1 MLIDEINRIAEE
13 VKNFKIETK
22 KDIEDFK
29 HKFYSQI
36 KSLFENFKTLDI
48 ANKKIVGPEI
58 NKLKEKIDSF
68 YKQACLSLSEKK
80 EEAKKID
87 YSLQFANEDL
97 IGNRHPMSLVKEKI
111 FTILSNIGFSLTE
124 GPEIEDDWHNFTAL
138 NVPQDHPARDMQD
151 TFFLNEDFSKVL
163 RTQTTGV
170 DIRTFE
176 KCQLPIRT
184 MTIGRV
190 YRNEDISYRSHCV
203 FHQVDGVYVD
213 KNVSFKDLKMTFNY
227 IFKNLFGED
236 IKLRYRPSYFPF
248 TEPST
253 EVDVSCFLCGG
264 KGCNVCKYEGWL
276 EVVGGGMLDPNV
288 LKNANID
295 PEVYSGFAF
304 GFGLERLAML
314 LYQIKDI
321 RFFSTNDARFL
332 RQFDLI

>member
-1 MLIDEINRIAEE
+1 M
-13 VKNFKIETK
+13 ETK
-22 KDIEDFK
+22 KDIEEFK
-29 HKFYSQI
+29 HKFSGQV
-36 KSLFENFKTLDI
+36 KNLFESFKTLDI

-58 NKLKEKIDSF
+58 NNLKAKIDSI
-68 YKQACLSLSEKK
+68 YKNAFSTFSEKK
-80 EEAKKID
+80 EETKKID
-87 YSLQFANEDL
+87 YSLQFTNDNQ

-111 FTILSNIGFSLTE
+111 IKILERIGFSLTE

-151 TFFLNEDFSKVL
+151 TFFLNEDFSQVL
-163 RTQTTGV
+163 RTHTTGV

-184 MTIGRV
+184 MTVGRV

-236 IKLRYRPSYFPF
+236 IKLRYRPSFFPF

-288 LKNANID
+288 LKNVNID

-332 RQFDLI
+332 RQFNLI